1 MTDGEQFAAAA
12 APFVPHMLRAAVA
25 LLGPVDGEDATQE
38 AITRAWQARA
48 ALRDQDALR
57 PWLLRITVNV
67 CRQWHRGRF
76 GTHRRLTTPLPEASH
91 EADTGGVL
99 AVLGADPGASDAAA
113 ALDLRQ
119 AVNAL
124 PEDLRLVVV
133 LRFYGGMDASQIS
146 GAIGIPAGT
155 VRTRLKRALSIL
167 RGDLHDTSEA
177 PERALIGNAGED
189 SHV

>member
-1 MTDGEQFAAAA
+1 MTDGERFAEAVS
-12 APFVPHMLRAAVA
+12 PLVPQMLRAAVA
-25 LLGPVDGEDATQE
+25 LLGPVDGEDAAQE

-48 ALRDQDALR
+48 ALRNQDALR
-57 PWLLRITVNV
+57 PWLLRITINV

-76 GTHRRLTTPLPEASH
+76 GTHQRLTEPLPDESDGDAS
-91 EADTGGVL
+91 GVL
-99 AVLGADPGASDAAA
+99 ALLGADPGASDAA

-124 PEDLRLVVV
+124 PDDLRLVVV
-133 LRFYGGMDASQIS
+133 LRFYGGMDGTEIS
-146 GAIGIPAGT
+146 AAMSIPAGT

-167 RGDLHDTSEA
+167 RDELHDATEA
-177 PERALIGNAGED
+177 YERALTGDAGEG

>member
-1 MTDGEQFAAAA
+1 MTDGERFAEAV
-12 APFVPHMLRAAVA
+12 APFVPPMLRAAVA

-38 AITRAWQARA
+38 AIARAWQARA

-76 GTHRRLTTPLPEASH
+76 GTHRRLTEPLPEESH
-91 EADTGGVL
+91 EDAGNVL
-99 AVLGADPGASDAAA
+99 ALLGADPGTSDAAA

-119 AVNAL
+119 SVNAL

-133 LRFYGGMDASQIS
+133 LRFYGGMDATEIGS
-146 GAIGIPAGT
+146 AIGIPAGT
-155 VRTRLKRALSIL
+155 VRTRLKRALSAL
-167 RGDLHDTSEA
+167 RDDLHDTYEA
-177 PERALIGNAGED
+177 SERAVIGDAGED

>member
-1 MTDGEQFAAAA
+1 MTDGERFAEAA
-12 APFVPHMLRAAVA
+12 APLVPHMLRAAVA

-76 GTHRRLTTPLPEASH
+76 GTHRRLTEPLPEASR
-91 EADTGGVL
+91 EEDAGVL
-99 AVLGADPGASDAAA
+99 ALLGADPGTSDAAA

-124 PEDLRLVVV
+124 PDELRLVVV
-133 LRFYGGMDASQIS
+133 LRFYGGMDATEI
-146 GAIGIPAGT
+146 GAAIGIPAGT
-155 VRTRLKRALSIL
+155 VRTRLKRALAAL
-167 RGDLHDTSEA
+167 RADLHDGYQA
-177 PERALIGNAGED
+177 RERALIGDAGEG

>member
-1 MTDGEQFAAAA
+1 MTDEERFAQA
-12 APFVPHMLRAAVA
+12 VPPLVPAMLRAASA

-38 AITRAWQARA
+38 AITRAWQARS
-48 ALRDQDALR
+48 ALRDHDALR

-76 GTHRRLTTPLPEASH
+76 GTHLRLNQPLPEGDEQIDA
-91 EADTGGVL
+91 AF
-99 AVLGADPGASDAAA
+99 AVIGADPGASDAAT

-124 PEDLRLVVV
+124 PDDLRLVVV
-133 LRFYGGMDASQIS
+133 LRFYGGMDSTEVGMAL
-146 GAIGIPAGT
+146 GIPSGT
-155 VRTRLKRALSIL
+155 VRTRLKRALVAL
-167 RGDLHDTSEA
+167 RNALNGVSEEVA
-177 PERALIGNAGED
+177 DGGLED

>member
-1 MTDGEQFAAAA
+1 MTDGERFAEAV
-12 APFVPHMLRAAVA
+12 APLVPHMLRAAVA

-38 AITRAWQARA
+38 AIARAWQGRA
-48 ALRDQDALR
+48 ALRDPDALR

-67 CRQWHRGRF
+67 CRQWRRGRF
-76 GTHRRLTTPLPEASH
+76 GTHRRLTEPLPAGDEEA
-91 EADTGGVL
+91 GGVL
-99 AVLGADPGASDAAA
+99 ALLGADPAASDAAA

-133 LRFYGGMDASQIS
+133 LRFYGGMNATEV
-146 GAIGIPAGT
+146 GAGLGIPAGT
-155 VRTRLKRALSIL
+155 VRTRLKRALAVL
-167 RGDLHDTSEA
+167 RDELRVAQEWSPSGDGGQ
-177 PERALIGNAGED
+177 R

>member
-1 MTDGEQFAAAA
+1 MTDAERFARS
-12 APFVPHMLRAAVA
+12 VPPLVPAMLRASSA

-38 AITRAWQARA
+38 AIARAWQARS
-48 ALRDQDALR
+48 ALRDEGALR

-76 GTHRRLTTPLPEASH
+76 GTHQRLTEPLPDD
-91 EADTGGVL
+91 ADIADAAFATIGT
-99 AVLGADPGASDAAA
+99 DPGASDAMA

-124 PEDLRLVVV
+124 PSELRVIVA
-133 LRFYGGMDASQIS
+133 LRFYGGMDSTEVGTAL
-146 GAIGIPAGT
+146 GIPQAT
-155 VRTRLKRALSIL
+155 VRTRLKRALTAL
-167 RGDLHDTSEA
+167 RHTLRASGAGTATSG
-177 PERALIGNAGED
+177 RED

>member
-1 MTDGEQFAAAA
+1 MTDEERFAEA
-12 APFVPHMLRAAVA
+12 VPPLVPGMLRAAAA

-38 AITRAWQARA
+38 AIARAWQARA

-76 GTHRRLTTPLPEASH
+76 GTHRRLTEPLPEGDE
-91 EADTGGVL
+91 EAGGGL
-99 AVLGADPGASDAAA
+99 ALLGADPGASDAAA

-119 AVNAL
+119 AVNSL
-124 PEDLRLVVV
+124 PDDLRLVVV
-133 LRFYGGMDASQIS
+133 LRFYGGMDATEV
-146 GAIGIPAGT
+146 GTALGIPSGT
-155 VRTRLKRALSIL
+155 VRTRLKRALAAL
-167 RGDLHDTSEA
+167 RDNLRPMNELPASTPS
-177 PERALIGNAGED
+177 GEG